1 MFDNMWIKV
10 PGLVN
15 TLNNEGEMDNMLG
28 NTEEDINFTS
38 ILVPTL
44 TWDLETNKEILTSV
58 GGTWVDD
65 SFGIMS
71 REGIKYII
79 FLIPMFHKY

>member
-15 TLNNEGEMDNMLG
+15 TLNNEGEMDKMLG

-44 TWDLETNKEILTSV
+44 TWDLETDKEILTSV
-58 GGTWVDD
+58 GGTWVDGVDD

-71 REGIKYII
+71 REGIK
-79 FLIPMFHKY
+79 